1 MRIAFV
7 LFILLLGAVSV
18 FAESPS
24 DDLVFE
30 QAYVRALPPTQTVTA
45 AFMRLVNN
53 GNTPIVIIGAQSTIS
68 EKAEIHAH
76 SHRNGMMRMERV
88 NRISVPAHGEFV
100 LASGGHHLM
109 LIGLKQVLLESDSVV
124 IELVA
129 EDGRVFKQEV
139 TVRSVLNEE

>member
-1 MRIAFV
+1 VRVAFA
-7 LFILLLGAVSV
+7 LFVSLLGIASV
-18 FAESPS
+18 FAESAN
-24 DDLVFE
+24 DELVFE

-53 GNTPIVIIGAQSTIS
+53 SNAPIVIIGAQSTIS

-88 NRISVPAHGEFV
+88 NRISVPAHGEFI

-109 LIGLKQVLLESDSVV
+109 LIGLKKTLLEGDKVV
-124 IELVA
+124 IELQA
-129 EDGRVFKQEV
+129 EDGRVFRQEV
-139 TVRSVLNEE
+139 AVRSVLNEE